1 MCTHPRG
8 CFIYDEHCSMTY
20 HRWISN
26 LPVSCMWDFLGDSV
40 VKNLPAN
47 AADKGSTPGSGR
59 SLREGNCNPCQYSCL
74 GNPMDRGAQQATVH
88 GVTELFRHDWETKQ
102 PMHVENGLE
111 DKAFHNLSLSL
122 LLTLFCSLSPFLP
135 FVSRVTLG
143 KLLSPAQCLSLTIC
157 KMGMIAVPTS

>member
-1 MCTHPRG
+1 MSTAAWPTTGH
-8 CFIYDEHCSMTY
+8 Y
-20 HRWISN
+20 RWTSN

-59 SLREGNCNPCQYSCL
+59 SPREGNCNPRQYSHL
-74 GNPMDRGAQQATVH
+74 GNPMDRGAQQATIR
-88 GVTELFRHDWETKQ
+88 GVTESDMTEQLNNPCTWKMAWKTK
-102 PMHVENGLE
+102 HSTV
-111 DKAFHNLSLSL
+111 SLSL
-122 LLTLFCSLSPFLP
+122 LLTLFCSLFPFLP

-157 KMGMIAVPTS
+157 KIGMVAVPTS